1 MDAIILAGGLG
12 TRLRKVIPDVPK
24 PLAPVNGRPFLDA
37 LLEYLDRFQ
46 HIGKVVM
53 AIGYRAEAIKERY
66 ADTQYHFPVV
76 FSYEESPLGTGGAI
90 KHALPLT
97 SGNDIIVVNGDTYAD
112 VDIGALLKFHQEK
125 NGVATISVARKKD
138 SARYG
143 AVACNDDH
151 KIHSFC
157 EKSGAS
163 DYVNAGTLILRR
175 SLFDSV
181 SDGTIC
187 SLEKDLIPRWLT
199 QGVYAYV
206 HHDGFIDIGT
216 PESYAES
223 GAYLNAKRID
233 LR

>member
-12 TRLRKVIPDVPK
+12 TRLRSVVSDVPK

-37 LLEYLDRFQ
+37 LLECLDRFP
-46 HIGKVVM
+46 HIGNVVLTV
-53 AIGYRAEAIKERY
+53 GYGAETIKERY
-66 ADTQYHFPVV
+66 ADTHYHFSIV

-97 SGNDIIVVNGDTYAD
+97 TGDDVIVLNGDTYSD
-112 VDIGALLKFHQEK
+112 VEIGELLKFHQEK
-125 NGVATISVARKKD
+125 NGVATIAVAMKEG
-138 SARYG
+138 ARYG
-143 AVACNDDH
+143 AVAFDDDH
-151 KIHSFC
+151 KIYSFD

-163 DYVNAGTLILRR
+163 DFVNAGTSVLRR

-181 SDGTIC
+181 SDGTVC
-187 SLEKDLIPRWLT
+187 SLEKDLIPQWLK

-206 HHDGFIDIGT
+206 HQDGFLDIGT

-223 GAYLNAKRID
+223 GWYLNTRKKR
-233 LR
+233 